1 MTAKLRRVLIAA
13 KYRQPHADQ
22 LTPAEISAIR
32 LAWESPAA

>member
-13 KYRQPHADQ
+13 KFRPPHPDQ

-32 LAWESPAA
+32 LAWETTAA